1 MFISRRSH
9 CTWRSDN
16 SICFILSMA
25 TVNRSSTGAAWH
37 TAAVGRQLQQ
47 SALTMPC
54 IILTWSSCGWYFL
67 GLQPRIIMEEGFF
80 QWSLN
85 LEHALDLLWVVLEA
99 TCLDTWCCRDL
110 CFVSVWLLQVHC
122 GAFPF
127 QCRACLKLC
136 PMTKRAWAK
145 AVWGKY
151 YGEKKDGEHKK
162 GRRAVGTRH
171 AGFAQLQSMVIFS
184 ALGCKENSG

>member
-1 MFISRRSH
+1 
-9 CTWRSDN
+9 
-16 SICFILSMA
+16 MA

-85 LEHALDLLWVVLEA
+85 LEHALDLLQVVLEA

-110 CFVSVWLLQVHC
+110 CFVPVWLLQVHY
-122 GAFPF
+122 GAFSF

-136 PMTKRAWAK
+136 PTTKRAGLRQSEGSTRGKKRMVSTRKEGELWAQGMQALLSCK
-145 AVWGKY
+145 VWSY
-151 YGEKKDGEHKK
+151 SAHWDA
-162 GRRAVGTRH
+162 GRTH
-171 AGFAQLQSMVIFS
+171 
-184 ALGCKENSG
+184 SG